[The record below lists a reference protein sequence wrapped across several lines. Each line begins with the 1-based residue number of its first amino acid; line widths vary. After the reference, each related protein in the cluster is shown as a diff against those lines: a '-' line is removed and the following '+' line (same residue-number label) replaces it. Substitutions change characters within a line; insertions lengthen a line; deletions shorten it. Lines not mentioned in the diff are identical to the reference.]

1 MGSRHRGHKNGSP
14 HLECESQAR
23 CGACVSNQEVDVV
36 VGKSKRR
43 KVINWEYDLFKPVVF
58 KLGAAA
64 LQGALEGPQRRED
77 KKKMQID

>member
-1 MGSRHRGHKNGSP
+1 MRITGPLWGF
-14 HLECESQAR
+14 CD
-23 CGACVSNQEVDVV
+23 SNQDVDVV

-43 KVINWEYDLFKPVVF
+43 KVINWECDLFKQVVF

-77 KKKMQID
+77 EKKMQVD

>member
-1 MGSRHRGHKNGSP
+1 MGSRHRGDKNGSP

-23 CGACVSNQEVDVV
+23 CGVCDSNQEVDAV
-36 VGKSKRR
+36 VGKSKGR
-43 KVINWEYDLFKPVVF
+43 KVMNWEYDLFKQVVF

-77 KKKMQID
+77 EKKMQID